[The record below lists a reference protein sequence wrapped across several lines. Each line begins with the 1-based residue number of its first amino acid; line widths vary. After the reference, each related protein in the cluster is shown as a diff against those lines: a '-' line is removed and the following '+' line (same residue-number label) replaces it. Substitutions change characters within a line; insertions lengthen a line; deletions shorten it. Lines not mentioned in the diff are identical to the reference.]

1 MGGKCCGLYNGLRCF
16 KFVLLLATH
25 YMSLCLLLFF
35 LSFLVCI
42 CAQWLGL
49 DKELKKL
56 VVETTANQVTFWC
69 LSVVL
74 MFVMFL

>member
-1 MGGKCCGLYNGLRCF
+1 MLQVCFTSCHALYELM
-16 KFVLLLATH
+16 LA
-25 YMSLCLLLFF
+25 SLF